1 MSPQPVLVVGSIGL
15 DDVETPFGKAQGVLG
30 GSAVYASAAA
40 SLFAPVRFVGVCG
53 EDLPADAFEFLRARG
68 VDLSGLERVAGGKT
82 FRWAGRYHFDMNAR
96 DTLLTELNTLATFD
110 PKVPPAWRQTPF
122 VFLGNLLP
130 SIQGKVLDQL
140 PSRPVLAVLD
150 TMNYWIENAPS
161 DLASVL
167 KRVDV
172 LVVND
177 SEARE
182 LARTPNLVKAAA
194 AIRRMG
200 PSSVVVKKGEH
211 GALLFTDGRVF
222 AAPALPLEEVFDPTG
237 AGDAFAG
244 GFVGSLAAE
253 GRVDEPSLRR
263 AVIAGS
269 AVASFCVE
277 RFSVEGLRDRSP
289 KEIEARIAQFREL
302 AHWS

>member
-161 DLASVL
+161 D
-167 KRVDV
+167 
-172 LVVND
+172 
-177 SEARE
+177 
-182 LARTPNLVKAAA
+182 VKAAA